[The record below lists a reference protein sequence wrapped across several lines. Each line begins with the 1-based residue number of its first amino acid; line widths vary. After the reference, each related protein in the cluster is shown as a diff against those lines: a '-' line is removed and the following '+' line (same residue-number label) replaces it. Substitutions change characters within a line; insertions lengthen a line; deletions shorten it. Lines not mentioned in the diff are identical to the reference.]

1 MPVTPE
7 QETDLRALRIAAQQR
22 QWNTMQDTLKRL
34 LAGLEP
40 LVALGVAAE
49 RVRDFLPVFEREY
62 PEADW
67 VRELALTVISY
78 ASAPRDLPV
87 HAVNQFPRPGC
98 GNFIMAVFDLAR
110 AVQPEYTVF
119 ERYSHITNSVA
130 NVILA
135 ELQHTYFSAHPGV
148 FAALR
153 NPDASQQAITQ
164 AQQSFWIDAATGERD
179 TALWLQVADA
189 VEALLRDASGGV

>member
-1 MPVTPE
+1 MTPE
-7 QETDLRALRIAAQQR
+7 QQADLLALRVAARQR
-22 QWNTMQDTLKRL
+22 QWNTIQDTLKRL
-34 LAGLEP
+34 LAELEP

-49 RVRDFLPVFEREY
+49 RVRDFLPTFEREY
-62 PEADW
+62 PEAGW

-98 GNFIMAVFDLAR
+98 GNFLLAVFDLAR
-110 AVQPEYTVF
+110 AVQTEYTVF

-130 NVILA
+130 NAILA
-135 ELQHTYFSAHPGV
+135 ELQYTFYNAHPGV

-153 NPDASQQAITQ
+153 NPDASQQAIAQ
-164 AQQSFWIDAATGERD
+164 AQQAFWIDAATGERD
-179 TALWLQVADA
+179 TALWLQVADS
-189 VEALLRDASGGV
+189 VESLLHDAGR

>member
-1 MPVTPE
+1 MTLE
-7 QETDLRALRIAAQQR
+7 QQADLLALRVAARQR
-22 QWNTMQDTLKRL
+22 QWNTIQDTLKRL
-34 LAGLEP
+34 LAELEP

-49 RVRDFLPVFEREY
+49 RVRDFLPTFEREY
-62 PEADW
+62 PEAGW

-98 GNFIMAVFDLAR
+98 GNFLLAVFDLAR
-110 AVQPEYTVF
+110 AVQTEYTVF

-130 NVILA
+130 NAILA
-135 ELQHTYFSAHPGV
+135 ELQYTFYNAHPGV

-153 NPDASQQAITQ
+153 NPDASQQAIAQ
-164 AQQSFWIDAATGERD
+164 AQQAFWIDAATGERD
-179 TALWLQVADA
+179 TALWLQVADS
-189 VEALLRDASGGV
+189 VESLLHDAGR

>member
-1 MPVTPE
+1 MTPE
-7 QETDLRALRIAAQQR
+7 QQADLQTLRVAAQQR
-22 QWNTMQDTLKRL
+22 EWNTMQDTLKRL
-34 LAGLEP
+34 LTELEP

-49 RVRDFLPVFEREY
+49 RVRDFLPTFEREY
-62 PEADW
+62 PEAGW

-98 GNFIMAVFDLAR
+98 GNFLLAVFDLAR
-110 AVQPEYTVF
+110 AVQTEYTIF

-130 NVILA
+130 NAVLA
-135 ELQHTYFSAHPGV
+135 ELQYTYFNAHPGA

-153 NPDASQQAITQ
+153 NPDASQQAIAQ
-164 AQQSFWIDAATGERD
+164 AQQAFWIDAATGERD
-179 TALWLQVADA
+179 TALWLHVADS
-189 VEALLRDASGGV
+189 VESLLRARSR